1 MPTTIA
7 VVFDNPSA
15 VFFTGQ
21 NITGDV
27 RVTCDKPK
35 KCRGIEVEFKG
46 YAKVHWTE
54 RKTTGTGDDRK
65 TETHHYTSQEKY
77 YDMNYW
83 VWGNGKDSY
92 ELPPGQHVFR
102 FAFLLPTGIPSSFES
117 HVGKIRHQCK
127 AKMDIPWKTDKS
139 CTRPYSVNTLLDL
152 NTNPQATAPI
162 NYTDEKYLCCFC
174 CRSGPM
180 SLVLRIDR
188 SGFVPGE
195 NMCINAECTNMTG
208 TEVNHTKAKITQII
222 TYYAE
227 GHKKTEKRK
236 VAELK
241 HGVIKARDADIWSG
255 VEMLIPPLPPSN
267 LDYCRIID
275 IDYEFQ
281 FEMEPSGCHT
291 DLDFAVPII
300 IGSIPFKQYFS
311 SFIPAAP
318 PAFPPPAG
326 FPSAPGY
333 PPQPGMPVQP
343 PMAGYPGQPPMNPN
357 APPAVGFVAG
367 SNGMGANPPFNP
379 GAMPPPYP
387 GPPVPSAPVFPG
399 TQQYPEMPLPSY
411 NTCMFG
417 VTTFDE
423 HDSDDDNQGHGAG
436 FAPQY
441 VSYSLVGTAPP
452 GAFMSGVPSP
462 DHLFSAGDT
471 DPLIHQKSTKQQ

>member
-1 MPTTIA
+1 
-7 VVFDNPSA
+7 
-15 VFFTGQ
+15 
-21 NITGDV
+21 
-27 RVTCDKPK
+27 
-35 KCRGIEVEFKG
+35 
-46 YAKVHWTE
+46 
-54 RKTTGTGDDRK
+54 
-65 TETHHYTSQEKY
+65 
-77 YDMNYW
+77 
-83 VWGNGKDSY
+83 
-92 ELPPGQHVFR
+92 
-102 FAFLLPTGIPSSFES
+102 
-117 HVGKIRHQCK
+117 
-127 AKMDIPWKTDKS
+127 MDIPWKTDKS

-462 DHLFSAGDT
+462 DHLFSADT
-471 DPLIHQKSTKQQ
+471 QPLIL